1 MPAALLSMFIT
12 ATAAVT
18 LVTLERR
25 FPYTKG
31 QALFRKGFFNDFVL
45 YTLVQS
51 AIMGAIISLITA
63 SIDRLTGLSGMHLL
77 TGWPLGVQMLV
88 FFVVHDF
95 YIYWFHRWQHHNK
108 YLWRIHEAHH
118 ATEDVDWLS
127 GSRSH
132 ALEILINQT
141 VEFAPIYLLSGR
153 PEVIFFK
160 QIIDSAWGMYI
171 HSNIDVRSGWL
182 QRFFNGPEMHRWH
195 HAIEITEGGINFGT
209 KLSIWDY
216 LFGTAVRPAHKPR
229 GYGLSDVKFPDNYFV
244 QFAFAFR
251 RFPRSN
257 RVPAVIGANTSEPA
271 LAARAGGTDGM

>member
-1 MPAALLSMFIT
+1 MTLAFLSSLII
-12 ATAAVT
+12 AVT
-18 LVTLERR
+18 AVILVLLERR
-25 FPYTKG
+25 FPYDKG
-31 QALFRKGFFNDFVL
+31 QKIFREGFFNDFVL

-51 AIMGAIISLITA
+51 YFLGLVISALIRFVDSSTGI
-63 SIDRLTGLSGMHLL
+63 SRLHLVSD
-77 TGWPLGVQMLV
+77 WPLWVQMLF

-141 VEFAPIYLLSGR
+141 VEFAPIALLGGR
-153 PEVIFFK
+153 PEVALFK
-160 QIIDSAWGMYI
+160 GTIDAVWGMYI
-171 HSNIDVRSGWL
+171 HSNIDVRSGYL

-209 KLSIWDY
+209 KLAVWDY
-216 LFGTAVRPAHKPR
+216 LFGTAVRPAPKPR
-229 GYGLSDVKFPDNYFV
+229 GYGLSDVVFPRNFLKQMV
-244 QFAFAFR
+244 FAFR
-251 RFPRSN
+251 RFPREPSAAE
-257 RVPAVIGANTSEPA
+257 VPVTTEQPA
-271 LAARAGGTDGM
+271 PLVRNADPAE